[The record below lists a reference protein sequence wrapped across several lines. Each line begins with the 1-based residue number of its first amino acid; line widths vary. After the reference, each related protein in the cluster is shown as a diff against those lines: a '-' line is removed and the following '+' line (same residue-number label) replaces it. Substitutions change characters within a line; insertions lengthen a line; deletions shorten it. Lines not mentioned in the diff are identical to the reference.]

1 MDTGGEPTVNEG
13 PAGERA
19 ATLGAAAT
27 DSESGG
33 FCYHCGA
40 VAAVIV
46 THLHDGPRAYC
57 AEHFLALGS
66 LPSGT
71 ACRPTLQMR
80 RCA

>member
-1 MDTGGEPTVNEG
+1 MAAGTAEGE
-13 PAGERA
+13 A
-19 ATLGAAAT
+19 
-27 DSESGG
+27 SGL
-33 FCYHCGA
+33 CYHCGA

-57 AEHFLALGS
+57 ADHFLALGS

>member
-1 MDTGGEPTVNEG
+1 MIGPVDTGGERTVNVEDS
-13 PAGERA
+13 AGDSV
-19 ATLGAAAT
+19 AT
-27 DSESGG
+27 DPTSG
-33 FCYHCGA
+33 FCYHCGT

-46 THLHDGPRAYC
+46 THLHDGARAYC
-57 AEHFLALGS
+57 SAHFLALGS